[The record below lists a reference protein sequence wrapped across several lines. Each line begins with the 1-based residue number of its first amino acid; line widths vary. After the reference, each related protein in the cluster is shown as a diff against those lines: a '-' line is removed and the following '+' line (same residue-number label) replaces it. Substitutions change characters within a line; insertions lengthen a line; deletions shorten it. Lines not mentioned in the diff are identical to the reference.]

1 MKRRPDYKN
10 IITKTERLSK
20 GTTEKLERSKEIN
33 GNGKRSYEEAIW
45 QEKMKSTR
53 TEGRWQHMVGG

>member
-33 GNGKRSYEEAIW
+33 GNGQK
-45 QEKMKSTR
+45 KL
-53 TEGRWQHMVGG
+53 